1 MLDLRSVIDMKRNKK
16 KDEVIINV
24 DATDGHDIEEDEVEP
39 EVVDKPKK
47 KRKGFASLFQTFN
60 IYKFIVKII
69 ATILLLTFGI
79 IILIYRDTTALFA
92 LYIITGGVTVFQA
105 LIRVIFLFK
114 KSRNPRAKVVTGV
127 ELILEF
133 LLGMFFILGALAQ
146 YAVNIE
152 TADNKQSQFIH
163 DYVKFVNDYY
173 PLFTAIIFYVGSMS
187 YFWRTILLSD
197 ESDKFKFWMNFT
209 LITGAVVLAAFRKD
223 WNAIVIAIII
233 AVLALLS
240 ALVIGG
246 EAVGGYIL
254 YRKETR
260 PAKDKEK
267 EEQKGIEAPARDDE
281 KEYDDI
287 DPNTIPKDE
296 PTTDSDIIS

>member
-1 MLDLRSVIDMKRNKK
+1 MKKNKK
-16 KDEVIINV
+16 KNQEEIINI
-24 DATDGHDIEEDEVEP
+24 DATDGHDVDEVEEVEA

-47 KRKGFASLFQTFN
+47 ERKGFARLFQTFN
-60 IYKFIVKII
+60 IYKFIVKIV

-79 IILIYRDTTALFA
+79 IILIYRDSTALFA
-92 LYIITGGVTVFQA
+92 LYIITGGVTTFQA
-105 LIRVIFLFK
+105 LIRSIFLFK
-114 KSRNPRAKVVTGV
+114 KSRNNRAKAVTAV
-127 ELILEF
+127 ELVLEF
-133 LLGMFFILGALAQ
+133 LLGLFFIFGAIAQ
-146 YAVNIE
+146 YMVNIE
-152 TADNKQSQFIH
+152 TNDNKQSQFIH

-197 ESDKFKFWMNFT
+197 QSDKFKFWMNFT

-260 PAKDKEK
+260 PIKEDKK
-267 EEQKGIEAPARDDE
+267 EEEKGIEAPAKDDE
-281 KEYDDI
+281 KDYDDV
-287 DPNTIPKDE
+287 DPNAIPHEE
-296 PTTDSDIIS
+296 PHTDTDIIS